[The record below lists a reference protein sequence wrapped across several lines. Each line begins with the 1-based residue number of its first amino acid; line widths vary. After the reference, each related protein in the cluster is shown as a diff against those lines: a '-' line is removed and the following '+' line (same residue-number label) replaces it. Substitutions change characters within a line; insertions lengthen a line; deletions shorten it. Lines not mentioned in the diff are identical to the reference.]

1 MEDLD
6 FSQPAPAAPKPAAV
20 KPPPPPGSG
29 VNPLYNP
36 ALALKF
42 FQIAGEAESFPAG
55 TTIFAEQDK
64 PGGLFAKGARVYLL
78 LEGEVALTLKGKPLN
93 LVMPGELLGELSI
106 ITGAPRSATATARK
120 NCRVLS
126 LDEKRFVSALQQ
138 LPEFSFMLVSIM
150 AQRLVHGVDRLL
162 ASRKGPMP
170 PREGGTGLD
179 GTQLI
184 ELKRAMGDPTPTPMQ
199 AGDAIVKK
207 GAVGVSMFVV
217 TAGRV
222 EISVND
228 RRVETVG
235 RGETFGE
242 TAVLGPNVRAAT
254 ATAVSDGAFLAISR
268 EAFLR
273 VVRANPAL
281 GIALL
286 RSISER
292 VQHMDAFL
300 GS

>member
-6 FSQPAPAAPKPAAV
+6 FSQPAPAAAKAAAV
-20 KPPPPPGSG
+20 APPPHKSG
-29 VNPLYNP
+29 PDSLYNP

-42 FQIAGEAESFPAG
+42 FQIAGEPETLAAG
-55 TTIFAEQDK
+55 TKIFAEQDK
-64 PGGLFAKGARVYLL
+64 SGGFFAKGARVYLL
-78 LEGEVALTLKGKPLN
+78 LEGEIALTLKGKPLN
-93 LVMPGELLGELSI
+93 LVLPGELFGELSM

-126 LDEKRFVSALQQ
+126 LDEKRFISTLQQ
-138 LPEFSFMLVSIM
+138 LPEFSFMLVGIM
-150 AQRLVHGVDRLL
+150 AQRLAHGVDRLL

-170 PREGGTGLD
+170 PREGGMGLD
-179 GTQLI
+179 GAQLA
-184 ELKRAMGDPTPTPMQ
+184 ELKHALGDPTPTPMQ
-199 AGDAIVKK
+199 AGEALVKK

-228 RRVETVG
+228 RRVEIVG

-254 ATAVSDGAFLAISR
+254 AVALSDGAFLAISR
-268 EAFLR
+268 EAFLGI
-273 VVRANPAL
+273 VRTRPAV
-281 GIALL
+281 GVALL